1 MERPRPPIDG
11 CTTGRPVGTKSIDM
25 PAVAI
30 DGGIMSSLL
39 PWLRPTAAL
48 PFERQGLHVMAKPI
62 GPICNLDCEYCYYL
76 HKEELYPG
84 TTHWRMPSHTLES
97 YLAQLLAAQPPG
109 TEEVTF
115 AWQGGEPTLLGVEF
129 FQRVVELQQRL
140 APRSL
145 RIVNT
150 LQTNGTLLNEVWAGF
165 FREHRFLIGLSID
178 GPAELHDRYRYD
190 KKGRG
195 SFADVLKALHLLR
208 RYEVEF
214 NALVVV
220 HRHNGDHGRRVYT
233 YLRDNGVKFF
243 QFIPLV
249 ERRGVGVHAEPL
261 VQLEGSFP
269 GGTAGEQSP
278 LPSASWMSPRDEEA
292 GRFDHLV
299 SSRSVR
305 PEQFGRFL
313 NEVFDAWVDRD
324 VGRVFVQIF
333 DQALAAWLGLEPS
346 LCVFR
351 RRCGRALALE
361 HNGDLYSCD
370 HFVEPEHLLG
380 NIHETPLAVL
390 ANSPRQ
396 QQFGAAKE
404 TTLPRYCRECTVRF
418 ACHGECP
425 KNRFIAAP
433 DGEPGLNYLC
443 AGYKLFF
450 QHIDPVMRLMAA
462 ELRAGRS
469 AANVMARLRAGRR
482 AASHPAPTGSTPGGV
497 AAERPERG
505 TPAAL
510 PRPNDLCRCG
520 SGRKYK
526 RCCGRG

>member
-1 MERPRPPIDG
+1 MPPA
-11 CTTGRPVGTKSIDM
+11 S
-25 PAVAI
+25 PAF
-30 DGGIMSSLL
+30 
-39 PWLRPTAAL
+39 RPTAAL
-48 PFERQGLHVMAKPI
+48 PFDRQGLHVMAKPI

-84 TTHWRMPSHTLES
+84 TASWRMPPQTLET
-97 YLAQLLAAQPPG
+97 YLAQLIAAQPPG
-109 TEEVTF
+109 IEEVTF

-129 FQRVVELQQRL
+129 FRRVVALQQRL
-140 APRSL
+140 APRSV

-150 LQTNGTLLNEVWAGF
+150 LQTNGTLLNDEWAAF
-165 FREHRFLIGLSID
+165 FQEHRFLIGLSID
-178 GPAELHDRYRYD
+178 GPADLHDRYRYD

-195 SFADVLKALHLLR
+195 SFADVLQALHRLR
-208 RYEVEF
+208 RFEVEF

-233 YLRDNGVKFF
+233 YLRDNGVEFF
-243 QFIPLV
+243 QFIPIV
-249 ERRGVGVHAEPL
+249 ERRGVGRHAEPL
-261 VQLEGSFP
+261 VPLAGLSAPGETPFP
-269 GGTAGEQSP
+269 PPAAPPTGEDP
-278 LPSASWMSPRDEEA
+278 A
-292 GRFDHLV
+292 RFDPLV

-313 NEVFDAWVDRD
+313 IEVFDEWVQRD

-346 LCVFR
+346 LCLFR

-370 HFVEPEHLLG
+370 HFVEPEHRLG

-390 ANSPRQ
+390 ANSERQ

-404 TTLPRYCRECTVRF
+404 TTLPRYCRECAVRF
-418 ACHGECP
+418 ACQGECP

-450 QHIDPVMRLMAA
+450 QHIDPVMRMMAA
-462 ELRAGRS
+462 EVRAGRS
-469 AANVMARLRAGRR
+469 AAHVMARLRQGGQAESVAPPRGRAPSPATVRTPAR
-482 AASHPAPTGSTPGGV
+482 AAPVRHT
-497 AAERPERG
+497 
-505 TPAAL
+505 
-510 PRPNDLCRCG
+510 RPNDLCPCG
-520 SGRKYK
+520 SGRKFK
-526 RCCGRG
+526 KCCGRG